1 MSTNR
6 AEGLSKLGID
16 LYLTKEGKQLL
27 AKILADGCP
36 VKMSCD
42 GVELVSC
49 PYTWTTAKNYNC
61 ERCWN
66 SWLNDFVQE

>member
-1 MSTNR
+1 MSKNR
-6 AEGLSKLGID
+6 AKELSKLGID
-16 LYLTKEGKQLL
+16 LHLTKEGNQLL
-27 AKILADGCP
+27 SKILADGCP

-42 GVELVSC
+42 GVEPVSC
-49 PYTWTTAKNYNC
+49 PYTWATAKNYNC